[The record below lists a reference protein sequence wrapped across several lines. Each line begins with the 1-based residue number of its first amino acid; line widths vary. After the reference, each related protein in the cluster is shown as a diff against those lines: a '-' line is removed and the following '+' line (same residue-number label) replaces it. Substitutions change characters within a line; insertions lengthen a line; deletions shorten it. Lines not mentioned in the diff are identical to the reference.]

1 MVSNFR
7 KHDEIISGFEIYN
20 DTFKNILGSNAKL
33 IKHASGF
40 EWTEGPAY
48 FQNGD
53 YLIFS
58 DIPNNRM
65 IKWSDAD
72 GVSVF
77 RESADFSNG
86 NFVDSKGRL
95 ITCQHGTRN
104 ITRTEID
111 GTITNI
117 TDNYKGKKLNS
128 PNDLVENSKGDIF
141 FTDPPYGILSDHEGY
156 KSESELGKNY
166 VFRFRTDKNVL
177 EILSDEFDK
186 PNGLCFSPDEKYLY
200 VADSGDPG
208 DIKCLELNDDYQV
221 ISSRIFAVIRP
232 GVPDGLRVDINGN
245 IFTSA
250 WDGIQ
255 VLNPSGDLIGKILVP
270 EDRTAN
276 CCWGGRSKNR
286 LYITADKSIYSIILN
301 TINK

>member
-1 MVSNFR
+1 MYHRFNENKYPSTNIKMNVF
-7 KHDEIISGFEIYN
+7 KEQMEII
-20 DTFKNILGSNAKL
+20 KNL
-33 IKHASGF
+33 
-40 EWTEGPAY
+40 
-48 FQNGD
+48 
-53 YLIFS
+53 
-58 DIPNNRM
+58 
-65 IKWSDAD
+65 
-72 GVSVF
+72 
-77 RESADFSNG
+77 
-86 NFVDSKGRL
+86 
-95 ITCQHGTRN
+95 
-104 ITRTEID
+104 
-111 GTITNI
+111 
-117 TDNYKGKKLNS
+117 NYKFYNPK
-128 PNDLVENSKGDIF
+128 F
-141 FTDPPYGILSDHEGY
+141 FI
-156 KSESELGKNY
+156 
-166 VFRFRTDKNVL
+166 
-177 EILSDEFDK
+177 DEFDK

-301 TINK
+301 TIGI